1 LPAPGAPA
9 PQAKPAPQA
18 PKLVPKQEARAP
30 STDGQIR
37 VGVLLPLS
45 GSYARVGRDM
55 LDAAQL
61 ALYDMGDDRL
71 VLVPRDDE
79 GTPEGARRAIESM
92 LEDGVTLILGPL
104 LSSSVEAIAPQAKSA
119 GVNVITFSTD
129 RTVAGEGVYV
139 MGFLPSTQIER
150 VVAFSRENGLKRF
163 AALAPKSNY
172 GKAVVDELRLT
183 ADRQGVTV
191 TQVRL
196 YDPAE
201 ELTPIIRQ
209 LAARLDFDAL
219 LIPEGGDKLLSFAPL
234 LPYYDIDPAKVRF
247 LGTGQWDMA
256 SIRQEPALVGGWFAA
271 PAVEGRQTFEKRF
284 RETYGR
290 DPARLATLAY
300 DAVAMAAVL
309 AKSSGGGDFNA
320 GALTASNGFSG
331 LDGIFRFR
339 PDGLV
344 ERGLAVFEV
353 RKDGFRVV
361 SPPPA
366 SFAVGR

>member
-1 LPAPGAPA
+1 MLLAGSVAACSGTVTEPRPFPQAAKPGAPAAPPATGTVKVEPLPAPGAPA
-9 PQAKPAPQA
+9 PQAKPAPQT
-18 PKLVPKQEARAP
+18 PKPAPKQEARVP
-30 STDGQIR
+30 SADGQIR
-37 VGVLLPLS
+37 IGLLLPLS

-79 GTPEGARRAIESM
+79 GTPEGARRAIESV

-172 GKAVVDELRLT
+172 GKAVVDELRLA

-191 TQVRL
+191 T
-196 YDPAE
+196 
-201 ELTPIIRQ
+201 
-209 LAARLDFDAL
+209 
-219 LIPEGGDKLLSFAPL
+219 
-234 LPYYDIDPAKVRF
+234 
-247 LGTGQWDMA
+247 
-256 SIRQEPALVGGWFAA
+256 
-271 PAVEGRQTFEKRF
+271 
-284 RETYGR
+284 
-290 DPARLATLAY
+290 
-300 DAVAMAAVL
+300 
-309 AKSSGGGDFNA
+309 
-320 GALTASNGFSG
+320 
-331 LDGIFRFR
+331 
-339 PDGLV
+339 
-344 ERGLAVFEV
+344 
-353 RKDGFRVV
+353 
-361 SPPPA
+361 
-366 SFAVGR
+366 